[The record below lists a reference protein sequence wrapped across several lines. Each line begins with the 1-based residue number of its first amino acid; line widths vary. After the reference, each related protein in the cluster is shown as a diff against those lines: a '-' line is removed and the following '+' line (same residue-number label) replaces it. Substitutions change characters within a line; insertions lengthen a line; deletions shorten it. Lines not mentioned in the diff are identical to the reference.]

1 MSWSIE
7 IEYFIKKVLSF
18 CIGQEIDVVRF
29 GKRNIIMR

>member
-29 GKRNIIMR
+29 EKRNIIM

>member
-7 IEYFIKKVLSF
+7 IKYFIKKVLSF

-29 GKRNIIMR
+29 EKRNIIM

>member
-18 CIGQEIDVVRF
+18 RIGQEIDVVRF

>member
-18 CIGQEIDVVRF
+18 CIGLEIDVVIF
-29 GKRNIIMR
+29 EKRNIIM